1 MMLVPIQVQCR
12 SGFKADE
19 KPTSFLCES
28 SQIVVEEIL
37 DQWLQAGKDQHQ
49 AKADYFKVQGN
60 DNHKYLL
67 KHDLDLDQWFLEN
80 RW

>member
-1 MMLVPIQVQCR
+1 MMLVPIQVQCH

-28 SQIVVEEIL
+28 NQITVDEVL
-37 DQWLQAGKDQHQ
+37 DQWQQAGKDQS
-49 AKADYFKVQGN
+49 KADYFKIQGN
-60 DNHKYLL
+60 DSHKYLL
-67 KHDLDLDQWFLEN
+67 KHDLDSDQWFLEN